1 MSAASVLV
9 ITPTYD
15 ERDNLERFAALLF
28 ATLPEAHLLV
38 VDDASPDGTGALA
51 DAMAAADPRI
61 AVLHRDAKLGL
72 GSAYVAGF
80 QHALAHPYALIVQMD
95 TDLSHDARHLPSF
108 LRAFERGADVVLGS
122 RAIPGGGVVGW
133 GLGRQLLS
141 RGGSLYARRILDLE
155 VRDLTTGFKAY
166 RRRALEAIAPETLRC
181 NGYAFQIETTYRAIA
196 AGLEVVEVPI
206 VFTDRRVGRSKL
218 DRRVVLEAVVAP
230 WRMLQSARKLS
241 GRPHL
246 GG

>member
-1 MSAASVLV
+1 MTPALLV

-15 ERDNLERFAALLF
+15 ERDNLERFTAALF
-28 ATLPEAHLLV
+28 AVLPEAHLLV

-51 DAMAAADPRI
+51 DALAARDGRI
-61 AVLHRDAKLGL
+61 AVLHRDHKGGL

-80 QHALAHPYALIVQMD
+80 RHALARGYARVVQMD

-108 LRAFERGADVVLGS
+108 LRAFERGADVVVGS
-122 RAIPGGGVVGW
+122 RAVPGGGVVGW
-133 GLGRQLLS
+133 GPGRQLLS
-141 RGGSLYARRILDLE
+141 RGGSFYAGRILRLA

-166 RRRALEAIAPETLRC
+166 RREALEAIDPETLRC
-181 NGYAFQIETTYRAIA
+181 NGYAFQIETTYRATQ
-196 AGLEVVEVPI
+196 AGLTVVELPI

-230 WRMLQSARKLS
+230 WRMLR
-241 GRPHL
+241 G
-246 GG
+246 